1 MSHVDD
7 KVIELARA
15 ALSFEFSSE
24 PFFRH
29 AASLTRNDS
38 GKKMFLR
45 LAKKDDERMDDLTEL
60 LDSFEA
66 LGITNTKENTDAT

>member
-15 ALSFEFSSE
+15 ALSFEFSGE

-29 AASLTRNDS
+29 AAALTGMTVARKCS
-38 GKKMFLR
+38 CAWRKKTASAWM
-45 LAKKDDERMDDLTEL
+45 T
-60 LDSFEA
+60 
-66 LGITNTKENTDAT
+66 